1 MNSPSDHIDDRTL
14 SFVEKLDLEKQRGDK
29 EIALKEQDTLRRQ
42 SDNNLSLRKARAQAW
57 MWFGVAVVTLVAVV
71 GVAWVIWQG
80 TKGPSDKDQRNQEQY
95 QMCVVQ
101 KGGTWIPADTDHG
114 PICVADGKVETK

>member
-1 MNSPSDHIDDRTL
+1 MTNEEHIDDRTL

-29 EIALKEQDTLRRQ
+29 EIALREQDTLRRQ
-42 SDNNLSLRKARAQAW
+42 SDNNVQIRKARAQAW
-57 MWFGVAVVTLVAVV
+57 FYSICVLAAAFVIV
-71 GVAWVIWQG
+71 GVGWVIWQG

-95 QMCVVQ
+95 QMCVVE

-114 PICVADGKVETK
+114 PICVANGKVETK